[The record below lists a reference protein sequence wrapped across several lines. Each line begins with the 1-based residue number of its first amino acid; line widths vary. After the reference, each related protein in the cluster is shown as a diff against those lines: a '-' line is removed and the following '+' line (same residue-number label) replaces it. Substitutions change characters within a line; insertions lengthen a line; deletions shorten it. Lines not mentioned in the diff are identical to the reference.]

1 MKKQTSEEKVEGN
14 ENNKEVKGK
23 KGKKESSE
31 KVKKEKAVEKKEKL
45 VEEAKEEEKQE
56 KKDEKKEEE
65 TAEEVKKEDKEEEQK
80 KKKAD
85 IWGILYIYSSKNNTI
100 LHATDITG
108 SETISIKS
116 GGQMVK
122 AQRDKPTPY
131 AAMQAGMKIAEELKE
146 KGITKVHVKV
156 RAPGGYTGSMY
167 PGKGAQAA
175 IRAIARWGIQIG
187 SIEDV
192 TPVAYGYGCRPK
204 GGKHGRTV

>member
-1 MKKQTSEEKVEGN
+1 M
-14 ENNKEVKGK
+14 K
-23 KGKKESSE
+23 KGKSKKVEKETAE
-31 KVKKEKAVEKKEKL
+31 EKKEILEIK
-45 VEEAKEEEKQE
+45 EKPKEENQ
-56 KKDEKKEEE
+56 EKKEEQKQVE
-65 TAEEVKKEDKEEEQK
+65 QKVIEQQEMQESVKEIKKEDKEQEHK

-85 IWGILYIYSSKNNTI
+85 IWGILHIYSSKNNTI
-100 LHATDITG
+100 LHVTDITG